1 MTREDFSRELI
12 EQFKKNGIE
21 AEAITAD
28 AYSVKAGKKE
38 FFISLYKISVT
49 ITVYWNV
56 KPYDSVRLMSM
67 DIFYDDISQM
77 FVNDNRLFIMSMG
90 KSCSVFRMERD

>member
-1 MTREDFSRELI
+1 MTREDFSRELF

-28 AYSVKAGKKE
+28 AYSVKVGKKE
-38 FFISLYKISVT
+38 FLINLYKMSVT

-56 KPYDSVRLMSM
+56 KAYDSVRLMSM
-67 DIFYDDISQM
+67 DIFYDDVTQIW
-77 FVNDNRLFIMSMG
+77 VNDNRLFIMSMG
-90 KSCSVFRMERD
+90 KSCSVFRMEKD